1 MELLHLKV
9 IRIIAE
15 NDHAATILLE
25 TPDGKPVVYQAGQF
39 LTLVLLI
46 NGKEQRRSYSISSTP
61 GIDDFLSIT
70 IKRLPNGQVSRY
82 LLGHLKIGDTLVSL
96 PPAGRF
102 TIQTNFINERQIF
115 FIAAGSGITPIF
127 SLLKKLLKDEPKTFI
142 TLITQNHHDRSI
154 LFYAYLRELEK
165 EYPQQLKWISLLSRP
180 KARHHSGVRLTNSL
194 LEKLMGKHFLPDKES
209 LFYLCGPPAFMRMCQ
224 FTLRLMGVGDD
235 QIKKEYFTVEF
246 VPRPPLIA
254 DTSPKQIILHY
265 GEQTFRITSA
275 YPTSI
280 LQAALNN
287 NIDLPYSCR
296 GGRCSSCAVRCM
308 KGKVKMSINEV
319 LTDKELEE
327 GWVLTCVGFAETD
340 LELQA

>member
-9 IRIIAE
+9 IRIIPE

-25 TPDGKPVVYQAGQF
+25 SLNGKPVVYEAGQF

-70 IKRLPNGQVSRY
+70 IKRLPNGQVSRF
-82 LLGHLKIGDTLVSL
+82 LLDHLKIGDTLVSL

-102 TIQTNFINERQIF
+102 TIQTDLNNERQIF

-127 SLLKKLLKDEPKTFI
+127 SLLKKLFKEEPKTFI
-142 TLITQNHHDRSI
+142 TLITQNHNEKSI
-154 LFYAYLRELEK
+154 LYNAFLRELEK
-165 EYPQQLKWISLLSRP
+165 KYTERFKWISLQSRP
-180 KARHHSGVRLTNSL
+180 KATHHSGIRLTNFL
-194 LEKLMGKHFLPDKES
+194 LEKLIDKHLLPKKES
-209 LFYLCGPPAFMRMCQ
+209 LFYMCGPPSFMRMCQ
-224 FTLRLMGVGDD
+224 FTLRLIGFEDD

-246 VPRPPLIA
+246 VPRPPFIA
-254 DTSPKQIILHY
+254 DTRPKEIILQY
-265 GEQTFRITSA
+265 GERTFRITST

-287 NIDLPYSCR
+287 NIQLPYSCR
-296 GGRCSSCAVRCM
+296 GGRCSSCAVRCL

-319 LTDKELEE
+319 LTDKELRE

-340 LELQA
+340 LQLQA